1 MLKLPGGDGVFVKAL
16 SYFIEP
22 TAPWAYDQVPHG
34 AIFILF
40 YFILNSK

>member
-22 TAPWAYDQVPHG
+22 TARELMTRFHMGPL
-34 AIFILF
+34 FILF